1 MKSKIN
7 IILVIIVVTGLT
19 ACSSNDDPSNDEITW
34 YQDLD
39 GDGLGNPDVS
49 VTSSTQP
56 DGYVSNND
64 DTDDTLVNA
73 NYDISSLLSL
83 FDGTGLSYA
92 VNGDTVTF
100 TTQDLPNHTSPY
112 WSTHNALYEAYNGTN
127 SSFNKNPNEIGTQ
140 NITFTITLN
149 PAEDTNH
156 EATPLGPIG
165 ISRNGVVFFN
175 QYAGPNEPLTNEIN
189 SFDQW
194 LGHPTGQDVYHYHI
208 EPSNLTQEFGDS
220 AFLGLLA
227 DGFPVYGPLENGNVI
242 SSSDLDVYHGHTTA
256 TADFPDGIYHY
267 HVTADDPYI
276 NGSGYFGTPGNISN

>member
-1 MKSKIN
+1 MKK
-7 IILVIIVVTGLT
+7 VITVMFAIVVVGFI
-19 ACSSNDDPSNDEITW
+19 ACSSNDDNGCTESSW

-49 VTSSTQP
+49 QNACEQP
-56 DGYVSNND
+56 DGYVSNNLDND
-64 DTDDTLVNA
+64 DNPTPT
-73 NYDISSLLSL
+73 NYDISSILTL

-92 VNGDTVTF
+92 VNGNTVTF

-112 WSTHNALYEAYNGTN
+112 WPSGNSLYETYNGTN
-127 SSFNKNPNEIGTQ
+127 SNFNQNPNTISTQ

-149 PAEDTNH
+149 PAEDSNH
-156 EATPLGPIG
+156 QATPMGAIG

-175 QYAGPNEPLTNEIN
+175 QYAAGGSPLTNEIN

-194 LGHPTGQDVYHYHI
+194 LGHPQGQGTYHYHI
-208 EPSNLTQEFGDS
+208 EPTYLTQEFGED

-227 DGFPVYGPLENGNVI
+227 DGFPVYGPLENGSVI
-242 SSSDLDVYHGHTTA
+242 SSSDLDAYHGHTTA

-267 HVTADDPYI
+267 HVTADDPYL
-276 NGSGYFGTPGNISN
+276 NGNGFYGTPGNISN